1 MATHLFKVEQ
11 ELEVNTVALRE
22 LESQL
27 AVMRGKVCDAQ
38 QEQARLQQQQQL
50 IDTKLED
57 AKAREARD

>member
-11 ELEVNTVALRE
+11 ELEVHRVALRE

-27 AVMRGKVCDAQ
+27 AVMRGKVVDAQ
-38 QEQARLQQQQQL
+38 QEQARLQQQEQL